1 MHSTTCGYFCS
12 CPYVTYFCTPLSTCY
27 CAFTIDHI
35 YTKTQLCKGWPGHS
49 GLRTPPLCLQG
60 QFYRTNHTVM
70 TMGSDFQYEN
80 ANMWFKNLDKLI
92 QLVNAQVSVSTLCA
106 HACLHPWALGQEE

>member
-1 MHSTTCGYFCS
+1 MART
-12 CPYVTYFCTPLSTCY
+12 
-27 CAFTIDHI
+27 
-35 YTKTQLCKGWPGHS
+35 LC
-49 GLRTPPLCLQG
+49 LRTPPLCLQG
-60 QFYRTNHTVM
+60 EFYRTNHTVM

-106 HACLHPWALGQEE
+106 QACLGPRALGQEE